1 MTTYRYNFSK
11 DFLEKAYTFSEVH
24 KLDSIDDFKK
34 NLNDWMDKNMVL
46 IRMEMRIL
54 ENKGY
59 KKDIYEKVF
68 KTTRYY
74 LKNVNNK
81 KKTKTRRNYISLSR
95 EFLNCI
101 DNHII
106 ICYNKKPSIAYD
118 LFETDKIT
126 NINIEKQNLLKY
138 LSDDEC
144 NKKIR
149 KTYKNRLYYYI
160 KNK

>member
-1 MTTYRYNFSK
+1 MATYRYNFSK
-11 DFLEKAYTFSEVH
+11 EFLEKAYAFSEVH
-24 KLDSIDDFKK
+24 KLDSINDFKK
-34 NLNDWMDKNMVL
+34 NLNDWMNNNIDL
-46 IRMEMRIL
+46 IRMETRAL

-74 LKNVNNK
+74 LKNVNK
-81 KKTKTRRNYISLSR
+81 KKKAKTRRNYISLSR

-101 DNHII
+101 DKHVIT
-106 ICYNKKPSIAYD
+106 CYNKKPSIAYS
-118 LFETDKIT
+118 LFENNEII
-126 NINIEKQNLLKY
+126 NINKEKQHLLNY

-144 NKKIR
+144 NKKIK

-160 KNK
+160 NN